1 MCIEK
6 RKKKKR
12 ELYFSSV
19 FLISCVKQKTVVSL
33 NCYCSQGLL
42 SPCHCQPKCLLCL
55 FFFLMTIV
63 FGNTGYVEHFF
74 LFCGN
79 FMIHIEQFN
88 NKILNHHS
96 CHIVTRIIKKYIKQ
110 RILTFSSVIV
120 HFSSILLIVAWCL
133 EIITDNKHTCMFL
146 PRPIFI
152 CRRKKDKHQDDLQTC
167 NHTNF

>member
-1 MCIEK
+1 MSN
-6 RKKKKR
+6 KKNCGISQLLLFTR
-12 ELYFSSV
+12 TVISLPLSAQALSV
-19 FLISCVKQKTVVSL
+19 
-33 NCYCSQGLL
+33 
-42 SPCHCQPKCLLCL
+42 

-63 FGNTGYVEHFF
+63 FVNTGYEEHFF
-74 LFCGN
+74 YFVVILWFISN
-79 FMIHIEQFN
+79 NIN

-96 CHIVTRIIKKYIKQ
+96 CHIITGIIKKYIKQ

-152 CRRKKDKHQDDLQTC
+152 CIGKKDKHQDDMKTC
-167 NHTNF
+167 FHTNF